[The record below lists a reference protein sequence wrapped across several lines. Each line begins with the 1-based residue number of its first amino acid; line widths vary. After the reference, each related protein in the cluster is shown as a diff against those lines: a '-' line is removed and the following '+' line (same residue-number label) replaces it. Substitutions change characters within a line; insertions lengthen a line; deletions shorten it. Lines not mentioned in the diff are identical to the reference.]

1 MPRPDATDKLAA
13 TAPAQTNRLIVG
25 GLVAILTLGAIFAAI
40 FLGINNNSK
49 NTSTPAASGGQSAA
63 TAAKATP
70 KGATEFG
77 GPMVVNPGAPA
88 NVPVLDIYEDP
99 QCPVCAQFEQIYG
112 PTVKA
117 LVQANAAKLVVH
129 TMTFLD
135 TNLKNDSSVRAAN
148 GAFCAAD
155 QGKFYEYM
163 AQVYANQPA
172 KEGTGYPADQLTS
185 FAVKAG
191 VADQQTWA
199 SCQAS
204 LTYQAHTLALETN
217 TEKSGVN
224 GTPTVKVAGQ
234 TLKLTGNPADITDA
248 VKAATK

>member
-1 MPRPDATDKLAA
+1 MSRPDASAKIAA
-13 TAPAQTNRLIVG
+13 AAPKNSNRAL
-25 GLVAILTLGAIFAAI
+25 LAILVTAAI
-40 FLGINNNSK
+40 VAGIAVAVFVAVGSSR
-49 NTSTPAASGGQSAA
+49 TSPTGTGGV
-63 TAAKATP
+63 P
-70 KGATEFG
+70 KGATALG
-77 GPMVVNPGAPA
+77 GPIVLNPDAPA
-88 NVPVLDIYEDP
+88 GVPVLDLYEDP
-99 QCPVCAQFEQIYG
+99 QCPACKIFEDYYG
-112 PTVKA
+112 ATLNDLVKT
-117 LVQANAAKLVVH
+117 NKAKVRVH
-129 TMTFLD
+129 TLSFLD

-155 QGKFYEYM
+155 QGKFYDYM

-172 KEGTGYPADQLTS
+172 KEGTGYPAEQLTS

-191 VADQQTWA
+191 VADQQAWA
-199 SCQAS
+199 SCQAG

>member
-40 FLGINNNSK
+40 FLGINNSSK
-49 NTSTPAASGGQSAA
+49 NSSTPAASGAGSVA
-63 TAAKATP
+63 TASTATP

-77 GPMVVNPGAPA
+77 GPMVVNPDAPA
-88 NVPVLDIYEDP
+88 NVPVLDIFEDP
-99 QCPVCAQFEQIYG
+99 QCPICAQFEQIYG
-112 PTVKA
+112 PIVKG
-117 LVQANAAKLVVH
+117 LVQTNGAKLVVH

-163 AQVYANQPA
+163 SQVYANQPA
-172 KEGTGYPADQLTS
+172 KEGTGYTDDQLAA
-185 FAVKAG
+185 FALKAG
-191 VADQQTWA
+191 VADQQAWA
-199 SCQAS
+199 TCQAT
-204 LTYQAHTLALETN
+204 LKYKAHTLALETN
-217 TEKSGVN
+217 TEKSGVT

-234 TLKLTGNPADITDA
+234 TIKLTGNATDITDA